1 MKETT
6 TRVIYTKLIHS
17 KINRPL
23 LLTGWSEEIKWGK
36 RKDEVDVSYHLGI
49 QYAQFKGD
57 MESSRFS
64 VDGITISEGNGYKR
78 GPYKGIA
85 AFQRCVQ
92 ALTYNAFSRA
102 AKEIPSDKDL
112 VAGRKFSLEHG
123 CAVQFFESFES
134 EYIDI
139 RFNFGRVSIVA
150 HCHHMLLPE
159 FASKEVT
166 SYFFTIIKEIDIFF
180 KKAPSLHDGSHAI
193 SKGTKD

>member
-85 AFQRCVQ
+85 AFRRCIQ
-92 ALTYNAFSRA
+92 ALTYNAFSGYV
-102 AKEIPSDKDL
+102 KKMPNDKDL
-112 VAGRKFSLEHG
+112 ATGHKFSLEHG
-123 CAVQFFESFES
+123 CDIQFFNPFES

-139 RFNFGRVSIVA
+139 RFNFGKASIVA
-150 HCHHMLLPE
+150 HCDYITHPE
-159 FASKEVT
+159 FASKEIT